1 MGGDRNRVL
10 VRAYLAQGLKG
21 DGRQIAAVW
30 VIADVPRPADLGGE
44 SSLADRLHLGL
55 PVELATHPSR
65 SMQTS

>member
-1 MGGDRNRVL
+1 MGGDRDRVL